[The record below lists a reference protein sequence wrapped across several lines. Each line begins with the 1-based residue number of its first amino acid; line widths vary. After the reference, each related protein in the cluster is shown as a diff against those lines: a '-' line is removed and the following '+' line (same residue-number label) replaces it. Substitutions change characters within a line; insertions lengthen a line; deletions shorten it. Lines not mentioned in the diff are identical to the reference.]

1 MLIVFLAFR
10 RNVSILVVKHPKHV
24 FVHYSETMKAE
35 VPSYRLHQ
43 ENIERGS
50 SGSCLGAFGLVLM
63 IVMLVSET
71 RVRSLD
77 LRTFT
82 FFSIRD

>member
-50 SGSCLGAFGLVLM
+50 SGSWVGLDDCYVGVGNTCQ
-63 IVMLVSET
+63 IT
-71 RVRSLD
+71 RSQD
-77 LRTFT
+77 LYLL
-82 FFSIRD
+82 